1 VKIPFLT
8 SLILFSLIRSVGAQD
23 LLETYHLALKHDP
36 QLRKAFFTQF
46 SVAESKSQSIAQML
60 PTLSASASSSRE
72 RLSNK
77 KDNFRTAS
85 TQHFWNNS
93 FSIDFSQP
101 VFHWDHWIQLSQ
113 SDNRIAQVEAEYKAE
128 HQLLIV
134 RITEAYFNILS
145 AQDNLVFTVSEQTAI
160 EQQLGQARLRF
171 DVGLIAI
178 TDVYEA
184 QAAYDQTVANQIDA
198 ENLLANS
205 KEALREIIGDNE
217 VTLQA
222 LASDLIFHPPEPNN
236 IAEWSHIAKTKNLTI
251 IAAFN
256 QVEVHRKN
264 IAIQQSTHIPTLDLV
279 ASYNVRDVT
288 SSFGQRGDSQHIG
301 LQFNLPLFQGGMV
314 YSQAKQA
321 HYDFQVAKE
330 DLLST
335 QRLIKR
341 QVRNAFRD
349 VLSSLSRIHALKAT
363 LTSSE
368 SALQASEAGYEVGAR
383 TMIEVLAEQ
392 RNLYRAKRDY
402 ARSHYDYLVNGVK
415 LKQAASSLAEDDLQR
430 INQYLVK
437 QEPLTTVSPL
447 PM

>member
-1 VKIPFLT
+1 
-8 SLILFSLIRSVGAQD
+8 
-23 LLETYHLALKHDP
+23 
-36 QLRKAFFTQF
+36 
-46 SVAESKSQSIAQML
+46 
-60 PTLSASASSSRE
+60 
-72 RLSNK
+72 
-77 KDNFRTAS
+77 
-85 TQHFWNNS
+85 
-93 FSIDFSQP
+93 
-101 VFHWDHWIQLSQ
+101 
-113 SDNRIAQVEAEYKAE
+113 KAE